1 MILEEGCRFLQQL
14 CGVQVSLIKDGQYEH
29 FETAWQFH
37 ELQTYLSKAQL
48 PVLLASIQ
56 PKELLCSVD
65 SFQVRFIFL
74 KIQDQPVIFGPYC
87 CEMMSET
94 DCALL
99 LHRVGLFHIPVQDIS
114 AYRSAIP
121 FLEQDKAFAYVDCL
135 IRAIEPETVAYTVRT
150 TEYQPDPENFYI
162 QNIQD
167 MAKRPYAELVQERY
181 EMEQKFMEYI
191 WQGKRSEAIQSW
203 RKLHN
208 YVAYLKKELGET
220 LEVARM
226 GAAITRTLIRLAA
239 ADVGI
244 PALLNDR
251 YTAQSS
257 RIIREARTIDEIN
270 REHERLIRQFCQLIH
285 DQKENQHSVLVQSA
299 LYYLEHEYRDTLSI
313 GDLAEEL
320 GVSTQYLIEQFHQ
333 ETGTTPNAY
342 LNKVRLH
349 QARLLLATSSL
360 SIQEI
365 SARVGILDANYF
377 AKLFKKEF
385 GQTPKNYRKL
395 HRM

>member
-1 MILEEGCRFLQQL
+1 MVLEEGCQFLQQL
-14 CGVQVSLIKDGQYEH
+14 CGVQVSMPKDGQYES
-29 FETAWQFH
+29 FEAAWQFH
-37 ELQTYLSKAQL
+37 EQQTYLSYTQL
-48 PVLLASIQ
+48 PELLESIQ
-56 PKELLCSVD
+56 PEELLCYID

-74 KIQDQPVIFGPYC
+74 KIKDQPVIFGPYC

-99 LHRVGLFHIPVQDIS
+99 LHRVGLFQIPVQDMS

-121 FLEQDKAFAYVDCL
+121 FMEQDKAFAYVDCL
-135 IRAIEPETVAYTVRT
+135 IRAIEPEASAYTVRT

-162 QNIQD
+162 QNIQE

-181 EMEQKFMEYI
+181 EMERRFMEYI
-191 WQGKRSEAIQSW
+191 RQGKRTEAVQCW

-208 YVAYLKKELGET
+208 YVSFLKKELGET
-220 LEVARM
+220 LEVARL

-257 RIIREARTIDEIN
+257 KIIREARTIDEIN

-285 DQKENQHSVLVQSA
+285 DQKQNRYSVLVQSA
-299 LYYLEHEYRDTLSI
+299 LYYLEHEYRDALSI
-313 GDLAEEL
+313 RELAGEL
-320 GVSTQYLIEQFHQ
+320 GVSVQYLIERFHQ
-333 ETGTTPNAY
+333 ETGTTPNSY
-342 LNKVRLH
+342 LSKVRLH
-349 QARLLLATSSL
+349 QAKLLLASGSL

-377 AKLFKKEF
+377 AKLFKQEY
-385 GQTPKNYRKL
+385 GQTPNNYRKL
-395 HRM
+395 HRL